1 MQQWLAFLVI
11 SSLYFIKY
19 NANNKE
25 FIMREFEYVAP
36 KTVKEAINIL
46 GSYKEKATVLAGG
59 TDVVIR
65 LRDEIIDPE
74 FIVDIKHI
82 DELKGIKF
90 DKKEGLYVG
99 ALATMHEIEN
109 DKYVKEFYPYYG
121 KACGHVGSKQVR
133 NKATSIGNLCTASP
147 LGDSLTPMFC
157 LDATVVIEGPK
168 GKREVPVREFITFV
182 RKTVLERDE
191 IVLGVKMP
199 YIEGLKG
206 IYTKNA
212 RRHEVDLSNIVATIC
227 KVNDEYRI
235 AYGSVA
241 PTPIRLVK
249 TEEFLKCKT
258 INDKMI
264 EEAKAILV
272 SEISPITDLRAT
284 KEYRISVSQSILE
297 NSLKALN
304 S

>member
-1 MQQWLAFLVI
+1 
-11 SSLYFIKY
+11 
-19 NANNKE
+19 
-25 FIMREFEYVAP
+25 MREFEYVAP
-36 KTVKEAINIL
+36 KTVKEVINL
-46 GSYKEKATVLAGG
+46 LASYKEKATVLAGG
-59 TDVVIR
+59 TDVVVR
-65 LRDEIIDPE
+65 LRDEIIEPE
-74 FIVDIKHI
+74 FVVDIKHV

-90 DKKEGLYVG
+90 DKSSGLFVG

-109 DKYVKEFYPYYG
+109 DKNVKEFYPYYAD
-121 KACGHVGSKQVR
+121 ACGHVGSKQVR
-133 NKATSIGNLCTASP
+133 NKATSVGNLCTASP

-157 LDATVVIEGPK
+157 LDAIVVIEGPK

-191 IVLGVKMP
+191 LVLGIKMP

-249 TEEFLKCKT
+249 TEEFLKGKK
-258 INDKMI
+258 IDDKVI
-264 EEAKAILV
+264 EEAENILE
-272 SEISPITDLRAT
+272 SEISPISDLRAT
-284 KEYRISVSQSILE
+284 KEYRISVSKSILK

-304 S
+304 N

>member
-1 MQQWLAFLVI
+1 
-11 SSLYFIKY
+11 
-19 NANNKE
+19 
-25 FIMREFEYVAP
+25 MREFEYVAP
-36 KTVKEAINIL
+36 KTIKDAINIL
-46 GSYKEKATVLAGG
+46 ASYKEKATILAGG
-59 TDVVIR
+59 TDVVVR

-90 DKKEGLYVG
+90 DKKDGLFVG

-109 DKYVKEFYPYYG
+109 DKNVKEFYPYYAN
-121 KACGHVGSKQVR
+121 ACGHVGSKQVR

-147 LGDSLTPMFC
+147 LGDTLTPMYC
-157 LDATVVIEGPK
+157 LDAMVLIEGPK

-191 IVLGVKMP
+191 LVLGVKMP
-199 YIEGLKG
+199 YIENLKG

-227 KVNDEYRI
+227 KVGDEYRI

-249 TEEFLKCKT
+249 VEEFLKGKK
-258 INDKMI
+258 IDDKVI
-264 EEAKAILV
+264 EEAKKILIT
-272 SEISPITDLRAT
+272 EIAPISDLRAT
-284 KEYRISVSQSILE
+284 KEYRITVSQNILE
-297 NSLKALN
+297 SSLKALN
-304 S
+304 